1 MAYVIAVCGSGGKT
15 TLVKSLAKKYAN
27 ENKKVCI
34 TTTTHMW
41 YDEDVKKSL
50 IV

>member
-15 TLVKSLAKKYAN
+15 TYCKNVAKTFAD

-34 TTTTHMW
+34 LTTTHMW
-41 YDEDVKKSL
+41 NDILVNDL
-50 IV
+50 N